1 MYSERAEAPK
11 NRALLP
17 AFLMGGFL
25 LVWNFITFVLGINF
39 RALKVIAQQVGWEM
53 LRPQFAVIGINAG
66 KTLAQALVGAV
77 IVLIIILVCKNR
89 LRVTYKDLIAFALFT
104 VSLWGF
110 GRLEGLFTT
119 VLTGHFVG
127 SSHLAASS
135 AASSVINLI
144 NSGVLFGWLCLAVWL
159 LGRAGKKVLS
169 PVLGGCILGVRF
181 FVGICAAVFALP
193 MLRLLDAPESVID
206 IAAHIVRVSA
216 LLSLVPATVEMLFFW
231 TWGTEKMGFVP
242 AMIYGPAQ
250 GLLNLMLGYTGAFL
264 VLSVFRLGAAYAGL
278 GTLVAWLLGG
288 VYPVVFAVIGI
299 IRQAKRKA

>member
-39 RALKVIAQQVGWEM
+39 RALKVITQQVGWEV
-53 LRPQFAVIGINAG
+53 LRSQFAVIGINAG
-66 KTLAQALVGAV
+66 KTLVQALVGAV

-110 GRLEGLFTT
+110 GRLEGLLTT
-119 VLTGHFVG
+119 VLTGHFIG
-127 SSHLAASS
+127 SSHLAASG
-135 AASSVINLI
+135 AATSVTNLI
-144 NSGVLFGWLCLAVWL
+144 NFGVLFGWLCLAVWL

-181 FVGICAAVFALP
+181 LIGICAAVFAMPL
-193 MLRLLDAPESVID
+193 LRLLDAPESAID
-206 IAAHIVRVSA
+206 IAAHVVRVSA
-216 LLSLVPATVEMLFFW
+216 LVSLVPATVEMLFFW
-231 TWGTEKMGFVP
+231 TWGTEKMGYVP

-250 GLLNLMLGYTGAFL
+250 GLLNLVLGYTGALL
-264 VLSVFRLGAAYAGL
+264 VFSVFRLSAVYSDVGL
-278 GTLVAWLLGG
+278 CVAWLLGG

>member
-39 RALKVIAQQVGWEM
+39 RSLKVIAQHVGWEA
-53 LRPQFAVIGINAG
+53 LRPQLAVVGINAG
-66 KTLAQALVGAV
+66 KTLVQALVGAV
-77 IVLIIILVCKNR
+77 IVLIIILLCKNR
-89 LRVTYKDLIAFALFT
+89 LRVTFKDLIAFALFT

-110 GRLEGLFTT
+110 GRLEGLLTT

-127 SSHLAASS
+127 SSHLAASG
-135 AASSVINLI
+135 AASSGINLFDF
-144 NSGVLFGWLCLAVWL
+144 GVLFGWLCLGVWL

-181 FVGICAAVFALP
+181 LAGICAAIFAP
-193 MLRLLDAPESVID
+193 AVLRILQTPESVID
-206 IAAHIVRVSA
+206 IAVGIVRISS

-250 GLLNLMLGYTGAFL
+250 GILNLMLGYTGAIL
-264 VLSVFRLGAAYAGL
+264 VLSVFRLGAVYAGL
-278 GTLVAWLLGG
+278 GTPVAWLLGG

>member
-39 RALKVIAQQVGWEM
+39 RSLKVIAQHGGWAM

-66 KTLAQALVGAV
+66 KTLVQALVGAV

-89 LRVTYKDLIAFALFT
+89 LRVTFKDLIAFALFT

-144 NSGVLFGWLCLAVWL
+144 NSGVLFGWICLGVWL

-169 PVLGGCILGVRF
+169 PVLAGCVLAVCIAGRL
-181 FVGICAAVFALP
+181 CAAIFAP
-193 MLRLLDAPESVID
+193 AVLRIFQTPESVID
-206 IAAHIVRVSA
+206 IAVGIVRISS
-216 LLSLVPATVEMLFFW
+216 LLSIIPAAVQMLFFW

-250 GLLNLMLGYTGAFL
+250 GILNLMLGYTGAFL
-264 VLSVFRLGAAYAGL
+264 VLSVFRLGAVYTDVGL
-278 GTLVAWLLGG
+278 CVAWLLGG

-299 IRQAKRKA
+299 IRQAKRKV